1 VKLLVTGG
9 AGYIGSVVTALL
21 LESGHEVVV
30 LDDLS
35 TGDAEAVPPGATFVR
50 GRVQDEAARILTPDA
65 GFDGVLHFAAFIS
78 VGESVRQPERY
89 WDNNVVG
96 TLRLLSAMRAA
107 GVPRLIFS
115 STGTVHGDLETLPIA
130 EDAPV
135 GPLNPYAASKLA
147 VDYALDGESA
157 AHGLGAVSLRYFN
170 ASGALLRPDGSA
182 YGERHDPETHLIP
195 IVLQVAAGVREKL
208 PLYGDDYPTP
218 DGTCVRDYIH
228 VTDLATAHLL
238 ALEAVKPG
246 EHRIYNLGNGNGYS
260 NLEVVEAVRAVTGAA
275 VPVEIA
281 PRRPGDIVAQVAS
294 SEKARREL
302 GWQPARADLRDIVS
316 DAWSFYQRTAT
327 TDRRQPPTAPQP
339 NRS

>member
-1 VKLLVTGG
+1 MKLLVTGG

-35 TGDAEAVPPGATFVR
+35 TGHAEAVVPGATFVR
-50 GRVQDEAARILTPDA
+50 GRVQDRAAEILTPDA

-89 WDNNVVG
+89 WDNIVAG
-96 TLRLLSAMRAA
+96 TLSLLSALRTA

-302 GWQPARADLRDIVS
+302 GWEPARADLRDIVS
-316 DAWSFYQRTAT
+316 DAWEFYQRTAT
-327 TDRRQPPTAPQP
+327 
-339 NRS
+339 

>member
-35 TGDAEAVPPGATFVR
+35 TGHAEAVAPGATFVR
-50 GRVQDEAARILTPDA
+50 GRVQDRAAEILTPDA

-89 WDNNVVG
+89 WDNNVAG
-96 TLRLLSAMRAA
+96 TLSLLSAMRAA

-246 EHRIYNLGNGNGYS
+246 EHRVYNLGNGNGYS
-260 NLEVVEAVRAVTGAA
+260 NLEVVEAVRAVTGAG

-316 DAWSFYQRTAT
+316 DAWEFYQRTVTRA
-327 TDRRQPPTAPQP
+327 
-339 NRS
+339 

>member
-1 VKLLVTGG
+1 MKLLVTGG

-35 TGDAEAVPPGATFVR
+35 TGHAEAVAPGATFVR
-50 GRVQDEAARILTPDA
+50 GRVQDRAAEILTPDA

-89 WDNNVVG
+89 WDNNVAG
-96 TLRLLSAMRAA
+96 TLSLLSAMRAA

-246 EHRIYNLGNGNGYS
+246 EHRVYNLGNGNGYS
-260 NLEVVEAVRAVTGAA
+260 NLEVVEAVRAVTGTG

-316 DAWSFYQRTAT
+316 DAWEFYQRTVTRA
-327 TDRRQPPTAPQP
+327 
-339 NRS
+339 